1 VDKKKYEMRKVEEF
15 YELWLIN
22 ENFNL
27 LSPEDSMHFADS
39 YHKWMLEQA
48 KEAFSMDEFEDFWRI
63 YHQRSGRPKTDRD
76 AALKYWKRLTK
87 AERLKAISQIGAYC
101 SSIEDK
107 RFIKKARTYL
117 EDKNFNDEFAPQ
129 QSFSIGRNV
138 SIDNLK

>member
-1 VDKKKYEMRKVEEF
+1 MRKVEEF
-15 YELWLIN
+15 YETWN
-22 ENFNL
+22 DAREEWFC
-27 LSPEDSMHFADS
+27 PEAMLRFAED
-39 YHKWMLEQA
+39 YHKWMYKQA
-48 KEAFSMDEFEDFWRI
+48 QDGFDVEEFEDFWQR
-63 YHQRSGRPKTDRD
+63 YHERSGRPKTDKD

-87 AERLKAISQIGAYC
+87 VERLKATSQIMAYC